1 MSYAE
6 SQQTALA
13 QEIVGLVTGLSSH
26 LPKFSRT
33 LGMCVLYVSDKNGV
47 LTGWASF
54 FFLHVYV
61 SLKCIRLISSLSIS
75 FL

>member
-26 LPKFSRT
+26 LPKFSQT
-33 LGMCVLYVSDKNGV
+33 LGM
-47 LTGWASF
+47 
-54 FFLHVYV
+54 
-61 SLKCIRLISSLSIS
+61 
-75 FL
+75 